1 MRKIAYLAV
10 ALAVVTTTSI
20 GTHTALVSA
29 QSAKTQKIAQA
40 ETEKKA
46 NEQKAEQQKLA
57 EKKAAEA
64 KAAEA
69 AKPMMVTVV
78 AGDSLS
84 SIAASKSTTWVRI
97 FNANESIVNPDIIN
111 PGQEVR
117 IPTAEEQLV
126 ERALPQPPAPA
137 PVAAPAV
144 TTTYRAPAQQAKP
157 RATASYPVSGN
168 AAKAFIYAKESG
180 NNPNATNPTG
190 CYGIGQDCN
199 GVVRNLC
206 GANYACQDQYF
217 TNYAM
222 QRYGSWDAAY
232 AFWQANHWW

>member
-10 ALAVVTTTSI
+10 AFAVVTTTSI

-29 QSAKTQKIAQA
+29 QQAKTEKVAQ
-40 ETEKKA
+40 EQDDKKA
-46 NEQKAEQQKLA
+46 KEQKAE
-57 EKKAAEA
+57 EKRQAEA

-69 AKPMMVTVV
+69 KAKEAPKPVMVTVA

-84 SIAASKSTTWVRI
+84 KIASSNNTTWVRI

-117 IPTAEEQLV
+117 IPTAEEQLAD
-126 ERALPQPPAPA
+126 RPLPQAPAPA
-137 PVAAPAV
+137 PAPAA
-144 TTTYRAPAQQAKP
+144 TAYRATTQTAKP
-157 RATASYPVSGN
+157 RAAAAASYPVSGN

-180 NNPNATNPTG
+180 NNPNATNPNG

-199 GVVRNLC
+199 GVLRDMC

-222 QRYGSWDAAY
+222 GRYGSWEAAY
-232 AFWQANHWW
+232 AFWQNNHWW